1 MLVISNNCRTSLCAL
16 TVFLLVSM
24 TGCSVGPD
32 YKRPH
37 VTAPDQF
44 RYEIKGNEDVADS
57 AWWKQFDAP
66 VLDGLI
72 RQALQ
77 ENKDLL
83 IASARVEEYVGRYV
97 TVRGEFFPNTSAG
110 FVPARTQLPGLATAT
125 NSFTGVL
132 NGSWEIDFWG
142 RVRRQAEAARAD
154 LLGTEEA
161 RRAVILTL
169 VGSVARTYLD
179 ILVLDKQLE
188 IANKTAASRK
198 KSFDIFS
205 LRLKYGM
212 VSEVVVSQSEAE
224 YRETQSRIP
233 EIEKAIAQAENA
245 LSILIGKNPGA
256 IKRGRGLDDLR
267 HPDIPQGLPSALL
280 ERRPDIRQAEQHL
293 IAANAQIG
301 VAKSLYFPTISLTGL
316 LGTASSE
323 LNDLFTPGTGFAR
336 IAGSITMPL
345 LNFGRIKG
353 TVKSSEAVQ
362 QQAMYAYFQAVQG
375 AFRDV
380 DDALVDHVKSQEQR
394 QALAQ
399 QVDALANAAKLSLM
413 RYDEG
418 YASYIEVLDA
428 ERSLFNAQL
437 NLANVYGNVFRS
449 EVNLFKSMGG
459 GWVVVAESEAPAAP
473 VDPPGRILP
482 LP

>member
-1 MLVISNNCRTSLCAL
+1 MA
-16 TVFLLVSM
+16 VFLLITM

-37 VTAPDQF
+37 VTSPDQF
-44 RYEIKGNEDVADS
+44 RYELKGNDEVANT
-57 AWWKQFDAP
+57 AWWKQFGDP
-66 VLDGLI
+66 VLEDLI
-72 RQALQ
+72 GTALR

-83 IASARVEEYVGRYV
+83 IASARIEEFVGRYV
-97 TVRGEFFPNTSAG
+97 TVRGDFFPNTSGG
-110 FVPARTQLPGLATAT
+110 FTPAKTQLPGATTAST
-125 NSFTGVL
+125 SYTAVL

-142 RVRRQAEAARAD
+142 RVRRQAEAARAE

-169 VGSVARTYLD
+169 VGSVVRTYLD
-179 ILVLDKQLE
+179 ILVLDKQLD

-198 KSFDIFS
+198 KSLDIFR
-205 LRLKYGM
+205 LRLKHGF
-212 VSEVVVSQSEAE
+212 VSEVVVSQSDAE
-224 YRETQSRIP
+224 YRETLARIP
-233 EIEKAIAQAENA
+233 EIEKAIAQTENA
-245 LSILIGKNPGA
+245 LSILIGRNPGK
-256 IKRGRGLDDLR
+256 ILRDRGLDALR
-267 HPDIPQGLPSALL
+267 HPDIPQGLPSELL
-280 ERRPDIRQAEQHL
+280 ERRPDIRLAEQKL

-316 LGTASSE
+316 LGATSPE
-323 LNDLFTPGTGFAR
+323 LSDLFTPGTGFAR
-336 IAGSITMPL
+336 LAGSITMPL

-353 TVKSSEAVQ
+353 TVKASEAVQ
-362 QQAMYAYFQAVQG
+362 QQAMYAYFQTVQG

-394 QALAQ
+394 VALAQ

-437 NLANVYGNVFRS
+437 TLANVDGNIFRS
-449 EVNLFKSMGG
+449 QVNLFKSLGG
-459 GWVVVAESEAPAAP
+459 GWVAVAESESPRAP
-473 VDPPGRILP
+473 VDPPGRIVP